1 MASIGTSDW
10 VEACLSAA
18 GDLDL
23 VGGPSLT
30 VQFEVAGSP
39 DGKVRWWATLAD
51 GTPTAAETGKAE
63 APDVTVEAKW
73 PDFER
78 VLRGELAADLAF
90 MQGRLKVDGAYETFV
105 FELRVWLSSGPV
117 GDLVDRIAALTD

>member
-1 MASIGTSDW
+1 MASIGTPEW
-10 VEACLSAA
+10 LEACLAAA
-18 GDLDL
+18 GGHDLGD
-23 VGGPSLT
+23 GPSLT

-51 GTPTAAETGKAE
+51 GTPTAADTGKAD

-90 MQGRLKVDGAYETFV
+90 MQGRLKVDGAYETFI
-105 FELRVWLSSGPV
+105 FEQRAWLSSEPV
-117 GDLVDRIAALTD
+117 GDLVDGIAALTD

>member
-1 MASIGTSDW
+1 MASIGTSEW
-10 VEACLSAA
+10 VEACLSAG
-18 GDLDL
+18 GDIDL
-23 VGGPSLT
+23 GGGPSLT

-51 GTPTAAETGKAE
+51 GRPTAADTGKAD

-90 MQGRLKVDGAYETFV
+90 MQGRLKVDGAYVTFV
-105 FELRVWLSSGPV
+105 FEQRAWLSSKPV
-117 GDLVDRIAALTD
+117 ADLVEAVAALTG

>member
-1 MASIGTSDW
+1 MASVGTSDW
-10 VEACLSAA
+10 VQACLSAA
-18 GDLDL
+18 AEVDL
-23 VGGPSLT
+23 GNGPSLT

-39 DGKVRWWATLAD
+39 DGKVRWWTTLAD
-51 GTPTAAETGKAE
+51 GTPTAADTGKAE

-90 MQGRLKVDGAYETFV
+90 MQGRLKVDGAYEALI
-105 FELRVWLSSGPV
+105 FEQRAWLSSKPV
-117 GDLVDRIAALTD
+117 VDLVEAIAALTG

>member
-1 MASIGTSDW
+1 MASIGTSEW
-10 VEACLSAA
+10 VEACLSTAA
-18 GDLDL
+18 EMDLGD
-23 VGGPSLT
+23 GPSLT

-39 DGKVRWWATLAD
+39 DGKLRWWVTLAG
-51 GTPTAAETGKAE
+51 GTPTAADTGKAD

-90 MQGRLKVDGAYETFV
+90 MQGRLKVDGAYETFI
-105 FELRVWLSSGPV
+105 FEQRAWLSSKPV
-117 GDLVDRIAALTD
+117 GDLVGGIAALTD